1 MADDIYGA
9 NQQESNE
16 NGNNESYSNQD
27 QHYQSGQNFQPE
39 QVGQNGQPQQP
50 QQPQQEH
57 QPEPQFQAQAENN
70 AKPAQNTQTYSPAP
84 EFGAYGP
91 VNNAA
96 QAASSNQSHED
107 AENETYAGQQNPY
120 NNPSN
125 QNGNFGN
132 PYEYEEDARFTEDST
147 DAEDAE
153 DAEYPDNEINTQPQK
168 RPTNQPVKHA
178 NPHAD
183 RSAAKRNAKQNA
195 QRQAKRNTQANSTFS
210 PVVIAIFSAS
220 ISAIVCVVVLTFA
233 VSQGLIALPQEGS
246 LSGIGSNTS
255 GPGTAIIKGGSAPD
269 WKNVAKNVSGAVV
282 SIQTRLDKGMGKGSG
297 VIIDPK
303 GYVVTN
309 NHVIA
314 GANQIQVTLSNGQ
327 MYSATLVGADKT
339 TDLAVLKLDN
349 PPSNLKTAQFA
360 NSDLLAVGEPVMAI
374 GNPLGYDDTATTGIV
389 SALNRP
395 VSVMDDQ
402 SRSEIVTNAVQI
414 DAAINPGNSGGP
426 TFNAAGQ
433 IIGINSSIAA
443 TSTQSGTAGSI
454 GIGFAIP
461 ANLVKRVV
469 SEIIQKG
476 SVKHVALGIMIKSV
490 AVESNG
496 ITRGGAQVVSVNQGT
511 PAAKAGLQAGDTIVA
526 FDDKPVTNNYALLGY
541 VRATAF
547 NEKATLTVVRA
558 GNTLKLTVT
567 FNQEEATVTGA
578 NRKEKKSNKNQNPR
592 SLRKRGNKSNDDDDY
607 DLQQRGDDD
616 GDDGGIFDPF
626 GFW

>member
-1 MADDIYGA
+1 MADDIYDA
-9 NQQESNE
+9 HQQEF
-16 NGNNESYSNQD
+16 NESNQIQGNQD
-27 QHYQSGQNFQPE
+27 NQPYAPQPQPQPQSQSQQEAQPE
-39 QVGQNGQPQQP
+39 AEQQTQQITQQNTQQP
-50 QQPQQEH
+50 QQMQPAPQLP
-57 QPEPQFQAQAENN
+57 QPPQ
-70 AKPAQNTQTYSPAP
+70 TQQPQIYSPAP

-91 VNNAA
+91 ARTDNTGAA
-96 QAASSNQSHED
+96 NSAITGNTQD
-107 AENETYAGQQNPY
+107 AQNT
-120 NNPSN
+120 
-125 QNGNFGN
+125 QNGFNGDATREGNTNDTLPIPFANLQHTSNTFGN
-132 PYEYEEDARFTEDST
+132 PYESNENPNVVNGANNAAANNTDPNGEPYNTSNNNANGTTAPKLRNKNVVSPVFT
-147 DAEDAE
+147 A
-153 DAEYPDNEINTQPQK
+153 II
-168 RPTNQPVKHA
+168 
-178 NPHAD
+178 
-183 RSAAKRNAKQNA
+183 SAA
-195 QRQAKRNTQANSTFS
+195 
-210 PVVIAIFSAS
+210 
-220 ISAIVCVVVLTFA
+220 ISAIVCLVVVAFA
-233 VSQGLIALPQEGS
+233 ISQGLIALPEAGS
-246 LSGIGSNTS
+246 LANVGTNNSAR
-255 GPGTAIIKGGSAPD
+255 GTAIVKGANAPD
-269 WKNVAKNVSGAVV
+269 WRNVARQVSGSVV
-282 SIQTRLDKGMGKGSG
+282 SIQTRLERGMGKGSG
-297 VIIDPK
+297 AIISSK

-314 GANQIQVTLSNGQ
+314 GAKQIQVTLSNGQ

-339 TDLAVLKLDN
+339 TDLAVLKLN
-349 PPSNLKTAQFA
+349 NAPSNLKAAQFA
-360 NSDLLAVGEPVMAI
+360 DSNNLAVGEPVMAI

-443 TSTQSGTAGSI
+443 TSARGGTAGSI

-469 SEIIQKG
+469 SEIIKKG

-496 ITRGGAQVVSVNQGT
+496 ITRGGAQIASVNQGS

-547 NEKATLTVVRA
+547 NEKATLTVVR
-558 GNTLKLTVT
+558 GGSTLKLRVT
-567 FNQEEATVTGA
+567 FNQEEAAVNGA
-578 NRKEKKSNKNQNPR
+578 NRQESQFNKNKKR
-592 SLRKRGNKSNDDDDY
+592 HSLRNKHGNSSDDDD
-607 DLQQRGDDD
+607 DDMQQRGDDD